1 VPTTISALDLVDVV
15 YLMTILADHPRS
27 IDRYIDYF
35 GSGGGPRSRG
45 AEPGTDTATKAV
57 SLPDAMSPK
66 ALHPTAGSVPS
77 QPPRVESLA
86 ELEKRATADALAGAN
101 GNKSRAAAAM
111 GLTRFQLYARLKRFA
126 LTE

>member
-1 VPTTISALDLVDVV
+1 MCRTRARHRGQEVRAVPTTISALDLVDVV

-77 QPPRVESLA
+77 PPPRVEA
-86 ELEKRATADALAGAN
+86 PAAPEKRATGAALAAAN
-101 GNKSRAAAAM
+101 RNN
-111 GLTRFQLYARLKRFA
+111 TH
-126 LTE
+126 